1 MDGIFNIYKEAGMTS
16 FDVVAKVR
24 KIMNTRAVGH
34 TGTLDP
40 NARGVLVIAVGKATK
55 AISYME
61 NDDKIYNAE
70 LTLGIKTDTEDIWGE
85 ILEKNNLESF
95 DISEDKINKTI
106 KSFIGNQLQV
116 PPMYSALKVNG
127 KKLYELARAGKEV
140 KREAREIEIFDISD
154 ISIYDDKVSFRVHC
168 SKGTYIRT
176 LCKDIGDKLGCGATM
191 SSLERVKAGKFVK
204 ENSVRLEELEKAP
217 NKYLIKTESIF
228 EKFSIIKL
236 EEEEGK
242 KYINGI
248 KLEKRDFNDGLY
260 RIYIENKMY
269 GICKIENGILKSEKK
284 ISQ

>member
-85 ILEKNNLESF
+85 ILEKNNLEGF
-95 DISEDKINKTI
+95 DISEDTVNETI
-106 KSFIGNQLQV
+106 KSFIGKQLQV

-127 KKLYELARAGKEV
+127 KKLYELAREGKEI
-140 KREAREIEIFDISD
+140 KREAREIEIFEISD
-154 ISIYDDKVSFRVHC
+154 ISIYKEKVSFRVHC

-191 SSLERVKAGKFVK
+191 SSLERVKAGKFLK
-204 ENSVRLEELEKAP
+204 ENSVSLEELEKAP
-217 NKYLIKTESIF
+217 NKYLIETESVF

-236 EEEEGK
+236 NEEEGK

-248 KLEKRDFNDGLY
+248 KLEKRDFTDGLY
-260 RIYIENKMY
+260 RVYIENKMY
-269 GICKIENGILKSEKK
+269 GICKIEQGILKSEKK
-284 ISQ
+284 IW